1 MKRLIA
7 SSVVA
12 AVALV
17 FAAPAQPA
25 APSNAK
31 LARQIKTLQKQVKTL
46 KKQVKEADGHAALAI
61 VYAGCATAVTA
72 DALQGTWAVIDEVN
86 VEPIFGPQTPV
97 NDNETMQRLGDH
109 SGTDPDATEHL
120 CLQLVARAVLALARN
135 RNSYRPILRRLLEA
149 CDFPWAPRR
158 MSHWTCG
165 ACSQRCDRAH
175 FACNRRLRERIAAGH
190 SGEAASTVEEP
201 NRVAPPSPSRTSSA

>member
-46 KKQVKEADGHAALAI
+46 KKQVKEAELTPPSAF
-61 VYAGCATAVTA
+61 VYAGCSNAVTA
-72 DALQGTWAVIDEVN
+72 DALQGTWNVIDV
-86 VEPIFGPQTPV
+86 VAGEPVFGPQV
-97 NDNETMQRLGDH
+97 ASQRLRRLRLVRH
-109 SGTDPDATEHL
+109 HAGTDPDAAERL
-120 CLQLVARAVLALARN
+120 CLQLVARGVLGLARLSN
-135 RNSYRPILRRLLEA
+135 LIPPDLAGFRSGRVI
-149 CDFPWAPRR
+149 
-158 MSHWTCG
+158 
-165 ACSQRCDRAH
+165 
-175 FACNRRLRERIAAGH
+175 FAARG
-190 SGEAASTVEEP
+190 GV
-201 NRVAPPSPSRTSSA
+201 

>member
-46 KKQVKEADGHAALAI
+46 KKQVKETELVAAVSF
-61 VYAGCATAVTA
+61 VYAGCSNAVTA
-72 DALQGTWAVIDEVN
+72 DALQGTWTVIDEVDGRPDLRPAGRR
-86 VEPIFGPQTPV
+86 E
-97 NDNETMQRLGDH
+97 RLRRLRLDRH
-109 SGTDPDATEHL
+109 HAGTDPGAAERL
-120 CLQLVARAVLALARN
+120 CLQLVARGVLGLARQSTSD
-135 RNSYRPILRRLLEA
+135 RLTLRPYVLGRVI
-149 CDFPWAPRR
+149 
-158 MSHWTCG
+158 
-165 ACSQRCDRAH
+165 
-175 FACNRRLRERIAAGH
+175 FAGRG
-190 SGEAASTVEEP
+190 GV
-201 NRVAPPSPSRTSSA
+201 

>member
-12 AVALV
+12 ALALV

-72 DALQGTWAVIDEVN
+72 DALQGTWAVIDEN
-86 VEPIFGPQTPV
+86 IAPIFGPQTPV
-97 NDNETMQRLGDH
+97 NDNQTCSVWEITAWAI
-109 SGTDPDATEHL
+109 SGG
-120 CLQLVARAVLALARN
+120 
-135 RNSYRPILRRLLEA
+135 
-149 CDFPWAPRR
+149 
-158 MSHWTCG
+158 MS
-165 ACSQRCDRAH
+165 
-175 FACNRRLRERIAAGH
+175 
-190 SGEAASTVEEP
+190 
-201 NRVAPPSPSRTSSA
+201 

>member
-72 DALQGTWAVIDEVN
+72 DALQGTWAVIDEN
-86 VEPIFGPQTPV
+86 IAPIFGPQTPV
-97 NDNETMQRLGDH
+97 NDNQTCSVWEIT
-109 SGTDPDATEHL
+109 
-120 CLQLVARAVLALARN
+120 RAPTQMPPNISVFNSLMAL
-135 RNSYRPILRRLLEA
+135 
-149 CDFPWAPRR
+149 FAP
-158 MSHWTCG
+158 
-165 ACSQRCDRAH
+165 
-175 FACNRRLRERIAAGH
+175 
-190 SGEAASTVEEP
+190 
-201 NRVAPPSPSRTSSA
+201 

>member
-17 FAAPAQPA
+17 CAAPAQPA

-61 VYAGCATAVTA
+61 VYSACATAVTA
-72 DALQGTWAVIDEVN
+72 DALQGTWAVIDQN
-86 VEPIFGPQTPV
+86 IAEPVFGPQTPV
-97 NDNETMQRLGDH
+97 NDQETC
-109 SGTDPDATEHL
+109 SVWEIT
-120 CLQLVARAVLALARN
+120 RAPTQVPPNISVFNSLLAL
-135 RNSYRPILRRLLEA
+135 
-149 CDFPWAPRR
+149 F
-158 MSHWTCG
+158 
-165 ACSQRCDRAH
+165 
-175 FACNRRLRERIAAGH
+175 
-190 SGEAASTVEEP
+190 
-201 NRVAPPSPSRTSSA
+201 SP

>member
-7 SSVVA
+7 STVVA

-17 FAAPAQPA
+17 LAAPAQPA

-72 DALQGTWAVIDEVN
+72 DALQGTWTVIDQVN
-86 VEPIFGPQTPV
+86 GDPIFGSQTPV
-97 NDNETMQRLGDH
+97 NDNE
-109 SGTDPDATEHL
+109 L
-120 CLQLVARAVLALARN
+120 CSVWEITRAPTQMPPNISVFNSLLAL
-135 RNSYRPILRRLLEA
+135 
-149 CDFPWAPRR
+149 
-158 MSHWTCG
+158 
-165 ACSQRCDRAH
+165 
-175 FACNRRLRERIAAGH
+175 FAG
-190 SGEAASTVEEP
+190 
-201 NRVAPPSPSRTSSA
+201 

>member
-72 DALQGTWAVIDEVN
+72 DALQGTWAVIDQVN
-86 VEPIFGPQTPV
+86 VDPIFGPQTPV
-97 NDNETMQRLGDH
+97 SDNQTCSVWEIT
-109 SGTDPDATEHL
+109 
-120 CLQLVARAVLALARN
+120 RAPTQVPPNISVFNSLLAL
-135 RNSYRPILRRLLEA
+135 
-149 CDFPWAPRR
+149 F
-158 MSHWTCG
+158 
-165 ACSQRCDRAH
+165 
-175 FACNRRLRERIAAGH
+175 
-190 SGEAASTVEEP
+190 
-201 NRVAPPSPSRTSSA
+201 SP